1 MPRTL
6 LLRTLPLLL
15 AASGLA
21 AQRAITTVY
30 GTTPDGRL
38 GTAVVAVGDVNG
50 DGVGDFAISEPTVGG
65 AGRVLLV
72 SGANSTVLTT
82 FAVVPPQS
90 HRGLGTLGANPVGDV
105 NGDGRVDFAIGYS
118 NVWGSVE
125 VFSGSDG
132 ALLYRLG
139 SGIRFSGSA
148 CDAGDVDQ
156 DGTSDFAIGVLIND
170 NPQLWIIRGRSGT
183 QLRTLATTTRGA
195 EGGLRNLGD
204 LNGDGLPEIVATDGR
219 FIEVYDVAQS
229 RLLRTFERPQTQGST
244 SSTREFHVA
253 DWDGDGRNELLIAS
267 NTSGSGNAVVFVMSA
282 YTGTMLRSYTL
293 PSDDLSSSPGTFC
306 VMPDIDGDGRPDLAV
321 RTSYDPLLPTTTP
334 TIVFVS
340 GATGRR
346 LGAWPSTA
354 QFNFSQGDI
363 ASLGDV
369 DQDGFGD
376 IVIGSSTAAS
386 SRGGWQVISG
396 RILAGMVTRPVNCHG
411 GPFAP
416 ELGAGRPILGR
427 TWQIVGRDAPS
438 GTACIVVLGLPT
450 RSAFNAG
457 VAGCDLWFDVGSW
470 FVLAQP
476 TTTPTW
482 QLGVPLPDVRQ
493 LVGLELALQSFHFPT
508 DSPIRA
514 DLSNGVVVRLGY

>member
-6 LLRTLPLLL
+6 LFRTLPLLL

-50 DGVGDFAISEPTVGG
+50 DGVGDFAISEPTAGG

-72 SGANSTVLTT
+72 SGANSAVLTT
-82 FAVVPPQS
+82 FATTPPS
-90 HRGLGTLGANPVGDV
+90 GFRGLGTLGANPIGDAD
-105 NGDGRVDFAIGYS
+105 GDGTVDFAIGYLS
-118 NVWGSVE
+118 SYGPVE
-125 VFSGSDG
+125 VFSGASG
-132 ALLYRLG
+132 NRLYRLSAG
-139 SGIRFSGSA
+139 PSYSASA
-148 CDAGDVDQ
+148 CTVGDVDQ
-156 DGTSDFAIGVLIND
+156 DGRSDFAIGVSINS
-170 NPQLWIIRGRSGT
+170 QVYLWVMSGRTGT
-183 QLRTLATTTRGA
+183 QLRTLSLTPRAA
-195 EGGLRNLGD
+195 ETLWNLGD
-204 LNGDGLPEIVATDGR
+204 INGDGSPEIATTDGR
-219 FIEVYDVAQS
+219 FFEIYDVAQS
-229 RLLRTFERPQTQGST
+229 RLLRSFERTLTNGSMFT
-244 SSTREFHVA
+244 TREVHVA
-253 DWDGDGRNELLIAS
+253 DWDGDGRNELLVGA
-267 NTSGSGNAVVFVMSA
+267 NTSGSGNPVIFVFSAV
-282 YTGTMLRSYTL
+282 TGTLLRSYAL
-293 PSDDLSSSPGTFC
+293 PSDDFSSSPGTFC

-334 TIVFVS
+334 TVVFVS

-369 DQDGFGD
+369 DGDGFGD
-376 IVIGSSTAAS
+376 LVIGSSTAAS
-386 SRGGWQVISG
+386 SQGGWQVISG
-396 RILAGMVTRPVNCHG
+396 RILAGTVTRPVNCHG

-416 ELGAGRPILGR
+416 ELGAGRPILGG